1 MLRAGTPEP
10 ASARWRQ
17 VSTNGDFGSSLPRLV
32 EVDARIP
39 GATTF
44 LLFFS
49 LTTKE
54 ERNMSGRLDA
64 NDLTT
69 RAALF
74 LLALSTE
81 VGNGRRPITIV
92 IGDHEY
98 GLNNLGQLMSR
109 CIDRTTENPLD
120 GWSVYIER
128 DFQAMRRLFGR
139 APDDELKLALTAAGL
154 GGLEVKT

>member
-1 MLRAGTPEP
+1 
-10 ASARWRQ
+10 
-17 VSTNGDFGSSLPRLV
+17 
-32 EVDARIP
+32 
-39 GATTF
+39 
-44 LLFFS
+44 
-49 LTTKE
+49 
-54 ERNMSGRLDA
+54 MSGRLDA

-109 CIDRTTENPLD
+109 CIDRTTENPLR
-120 GWSVYIER
+120 WLER
-128 DFQAMRRLFGR
+128 IYRARL
-139 APDDELKLALTAAGL
+139 PSNAA
-154 GGLEVKT
+154 TIRSST